1 MSLFLYLTR
10 LNPVKRIM
18 HIYLAVRAVAAKLPA
33 LALWRAHLIA
43 KKALLL
49 ILAAYANPAQ
59 I

>member
-10 LNPVKRIM
+10 LNPAKHIM
-18 HIYLAVRAVAAKLPA
+18 HISLAAHVVAAKLPA